1 MLGKIILAVTHL
13 HESVLRDATKLEI
26 LSTRHWDKHTQVYI
40 QVQGMRVEG
49 LTGSLTSWC
58 CSYHG
63 GWVSST
69 RHFPHSVSM
78 SSIAPC
84 PMAFNAR
91 PLIWSLETRDN
102 LQYQAFVD
110 QTEEQRNKETKKN
123 NNNILTV
130 KKKRPLLFWHLAKQI
145 MQYLLAKI
153 IMIVLKKI
161 TTMWKCLFECYMYL
175 TGGSFIGSFQLLRH
189 QLTCSCN
196 SNNRHLMSLEPW

>member
-1 MLGKIILAVTHL
+1 M
-13 HESVLRDATKLEI
+13 
-26 LSTRHWDKHTQVYI
+26 
-40 QVQGMRVEG
+40 
-49 LTGSLTSWC
+49 
-58 CSYHG
+58 
-63 GWVSST
+63 SST

-110 QTEEQRNKETKKN
+110 QTEEQRNKKKQQQY
-123 NNNILTV
+123 TYRKKK

-161 TTMWKCLFECYMYL
+161 TTMWKCMFECYMYL

-196 SNNRHLMSLEPW
+196 SKNRHLMSLEP